1 MSNVEETIFD
11 APSGNVRG
19 LVTAF
24 VELKGKRK
32 RIAHATLLTDRK
44 PDVTL
49 DIPKKIGVTEIAA
62 LSVALN
68 DFASRVQSLTAG
80 IQDAIA

>member
-1 MSNVEETIFD
+1 MSVEETIFE

-24 VELKGKRK
+24 MEVNGKQK
-32 RIAHATLLTDRK
+32 RIAHATLLTDRA

-49 DIPKKIGVTEIAA
+49 EVPKKIEVTAVAA
-62 LSVALN
+62 LTAALN
-68 DFASRVQSLTAG
+68 EFAERVQRLVA
-80 IQDAIA
+80 